1 MVQFQQGISRG
12 RKAKPNPNKINR
24 RAISVLQSRE
34 EYQPI
39 AEALHLVDMPESVN
53 STLKNQL
60 AIAKR
65 ELQEMVKQR
74 DIALAEKMDISTSF
88 EETVRKFGI
97 EKEAYLIYITDLKM
111 SIRILDLK
119 VSHLKKSAPI
129 NGGQKECE
137 LVGE

>member
-1 MVQFQQGISRG
+1 
-12 RKAKPNPNKINR
+12 
-24 RAISVLQSRE
+24 
-34 EYQPI
+34 
-39 AEALHLVDMPESVN
+39 MPESVN
-53 STLKNQL
+53 SALKNQL

-74 DIALAEKMDISTSF
+74 DIALAEKMNISTSF

-119 VSHLKKSAPI
+119 ISHLKESAPK